1 MEAGFSS
8 PAAAAVLCKVLLAAS
23 LCTSAALLQ
32 PFDLLYD
39 NAVQA
44 FYRSDY
50 GAVVRHMEGALS
62 SYREVRRTRVRCR
75 LRCQDQHQFDDGFS
89 ELRFFDVVLRRAA
102 CANACVEE
110 KLGPQSVHKIS
121 DDVLQDFHRR
131 IPYNYLQLAYQKVK
145 GGGCGGMVVCVFAW
159 LWLFFTLP
167 ASEMLLQ
174 LPGNGMRP
182 SCLHRS
188 CALGCSALHVRC
200 GCLHLLY
207 FVGFI
212 LFILL
217 CLHLVVSVC
226 LLIFSVLAAK
236 CVQEKFPQDHNEVP
250 HLVSY
255 VVWTQNSSA
264 WDPKLHFSS
273 AHFWL
278 QK

>member
-8 PAAAAVLCKVLLAAS
+8 PGAAVLCKVLLAAS

-75 LRCQDQHQFDDGFS
+75 LRCQDQHQFDDDFS

-110 KLGPQSVHKIS
+110 KLGPQSVHKVS

-131 IPYNYLQLAYQKVK
+131 IPYNYLQLAYQKVE
-145 GGGCGGMVVCVFAW
+145 GGLRRDGGVCVCLAGVVSSLLYLLLRCHCSCLATGCAQVVYTGHVHWTTVLCMLDVGVFICYI
-159 LWLFFTLP
+159 LLVLFYFVYTWLFLP
-167 ASEMLLQ
+167 
-174 LPGNGMRP
+174 
-182 SCLHRS
+182 
-188 CALGCSALHVRC
+188 V
-200 GCLHLLY
+200 Y
-207 FVGFI
+207 
-212 LFILL
+212 
-217 CLHLVVSVC
+217 
-226 LLIFSVLAAK
+226 
-236 CVQEKFPQDHNEVP
+236 
-250 HLVSY
+250 
-255 VVWTQNSSA
+255 
-264 WDPKLHFSS
+264 
-273 AHFWL
+273 
-278 QK
+278 